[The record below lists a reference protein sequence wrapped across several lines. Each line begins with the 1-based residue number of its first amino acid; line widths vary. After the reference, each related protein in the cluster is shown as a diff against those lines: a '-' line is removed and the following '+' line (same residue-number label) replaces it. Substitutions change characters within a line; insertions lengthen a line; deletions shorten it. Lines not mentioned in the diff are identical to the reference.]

1 MAEWLSEHVAAPRD
15 VNASYFQPSVV
26 FARDV
31 QVLGVEV
38 RAALSRCGVT
48 RYVMLHL
55 LAPSAWDRSPQ
66 SCKAWCG
73 CFKAE
78 NLPYVHWFCR
88 SIQVVGVM
96 ASGVL

>member
-15 VNASYFQPSVV
+15 VNAPYFQPSVV

-55 LAPSAWDRSPQ
+55 LAPSAWARSPQ
-66 SCKAWCG
+66 SW
-73 CFKAE
+73 
-78 NLPYVHWFCR
+78 
-88 SIQVVGVM
+88 
-96 ASGVL
+96 